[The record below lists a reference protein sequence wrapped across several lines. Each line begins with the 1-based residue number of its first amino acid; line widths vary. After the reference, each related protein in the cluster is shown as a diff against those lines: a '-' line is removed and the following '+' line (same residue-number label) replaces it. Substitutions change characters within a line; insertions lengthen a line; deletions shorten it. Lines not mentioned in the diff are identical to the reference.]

1 MALSEALGEAMKRR
15 DFIAGIAGSSAAWPL
30 VARAQ
35 QPAMPVIGF
44 LAGGLERTGLP
55 IVTAYKQGL
64 ADIGYVEGKNV
75 LIEYRW
81 ANSQY
86 DQLPALAADLV
97 RRQAAVI
104 AADTPVAALA
114 AKQATTSIP
123 IVFGLG
129 SDPVRD
135 GLVASLNR
143 PGGNITGATFFSNL
157 LSAKRLDLFH
167 RLVPNANVIAV
178 LLNPKNANV
187 ELERQ
192 QTQEAARSLGLQ
204 LVLLQASYER
214 EIDEAVV
221 SLIQQC
227 ATALLVSGD
236 TIFFGQRE
244 QIAELAVRYKIPTCC
259 PYRDQAAAGC
269 LMSYGANLSETQRQA
284 GNYVGR
290 ILRGEKPSDLPVQ
303 QPTKFELVINLKTA
317 KALGV
322 TIPPSLLS
330 TADEM
335 IE

>member
-1 MALSEALGEAMKRR
+1 MRR
-15 DFIAGIAGSSAAWPL
+15 REFITLVGGAAAAWPL
-30 VARAQ
+30 AAWAQ
-35 QPAMPVIGF
+35 QSAMPVIGF

-55 IVTAYKQGL
+55 IITAYKQGL

-75 LIEYRW
+75 IIEYRW
-81 ANSQY
+81 ANAQY

-97 RRQAAVI
+97 RHQVTVI
-104 AADTPVAALA
+104 AADTPVAAIA

-123 IVFGLG
+123 IVFSLG

-167 RLVPNANVIAV
+167 RLVPNAAVIAV

-187 ELERQ
+187 GLERS
-192 QTQEAARSLGLQ
+192 QTEEAAHSLGLH
-204 LVLLQASYER
+204 LVSLQATNER
-214 EIDEAVV
+214 EIDEAVE
-221 SLIQQC
+221 SLIQQH
-227 ATALLVSGD
+227 AGALIISGD
-236 TIFFGQRE
+236 TTFFGQRQ
-244 QIAELAVRYKIPTCC
+244 QIAELALHHNIPTSC
-259 PYRDQAAAGC
+259 PYRDQAVAGC

-290 ILRGEKPSDLPVQ
+290 ILKGEKPADLPVQ
-303 QPTKFELVINLKTA
+303 QPTKFELVINQKIA
-317 KALGV
+317 KALGLA
-322 TIPPSLLS
+322 IPPTLLAQ
-330 TADEM
+330 ADEV